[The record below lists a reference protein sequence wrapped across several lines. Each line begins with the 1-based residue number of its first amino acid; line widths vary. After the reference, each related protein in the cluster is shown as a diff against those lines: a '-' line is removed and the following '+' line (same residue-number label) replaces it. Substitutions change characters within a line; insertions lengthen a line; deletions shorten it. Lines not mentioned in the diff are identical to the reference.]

1 MIKAAAYAAALL
13 LGEKRLPLLRQPLF
27 YTSFRSVLGSAT
39 ATAAVVVCGSAAVS
53 ATVVTEE
60 DKEKSDDND
69 PRNCVVV
76 KKIAK
81 TIHMLSPF
89 GIMFWA
95 CASIHNMSNDNKM

>member
-1 MIKAAAYAAALL
+1 MPRLCFS
-13 LGEKRLPLLRQPLF
+13 GKRGCRYCDSLFF

-39 ATAAVVVCGSAAVS
+39 AAAAVVVCGSAAVS